1 MVLVT
6 LDFSAVAKASS
17 SEMVKQEFI
26 APFFRA
32 KGKKTKTSFSI
43 AIMMMSKRL
52 TDSHICH
59 RMMRK

>member
-32 KGKKTKTSFSI
+32 KGKKTKTSFFD
-43 AIMMMSKRL
+43 R
-52 TDSHICH
+52 DNDDV
-59 RMMRK
+59 